1 MIAKRFGE
9 KLRMMLPAV
18 ALVALYSL
26 LVNTG
31 AQRQLRMS
39 ESRLAVA
46 RPQAVT
52 ALDVLEQKA
61 RCAKLT
67 REIEQLETAKE
78 TLVRRATFFCG
89 ASETEQAHVAA
100 VENLT
105 QQMARH
111 GLKVTA
117 EATVPAN
124 TARLPPSL
132 EAAKQRLAKH
142 GGTDATLVWRI
153 EFTGTYFAVAELLN
167 ELARD
172 DSPAVP
178 VNLALSFA
186 ESDSS
191 RKGSL
196 VVLVGVAEQWLAEFR
211 SSRRQRIRIVQTP
224 FVTRRDISGID

>member
-18 ALVALYSL
+18 ALVALYSV

-31 AQRQLRMS
+31 AQRQLGMS
-39 ESRLAVA
+39 ESRLALA
-46 RPQAVT
+46 RQQAVT

-61 RCAKLT
+61 RCAQLT
-67 REIEQLETAKE
+67 REIDQLQAAKE

-89 ASETEQAHVAA
+89 TNETDQAHVAA
-100 VENLT
+100 VESMT

-117 EATVPAN
+117 EGTVPA
-124 TARLPPSL
+124 TAAKLPPPL

-142 GGTDATLVWRI
+142 SGTDATLVWRV
-153 EFTGTYFAVAELLN
+153 EFTGTYFAVTELLN

-172 DSPAVP
+172 DSSAVP
-178 VNLALSFA
+178 MNLALSL
-186 ESDSS
+186 SDNDSS
-191 RKGSL
+191 RKGTL
-196 VVLVGVAEQWLAEFR
+196 VVLVGVGEQWLADFR
-211 SSRRQRIRIVQTP
+211 SARRQRERVAQTAY
-224 FVTRRDISGID
+224 VTHRDRSQVD